1 MKKSHLLWKI
11 LVVVMIVSA
20 MMATFIACGDKYD
33 CDVDG
38 HEDTDHNYICD
49 H

>member
-20 MMATFIACGDKYD
+20 MMATFIDRLRN
-33 CDVDG
+33 DG
-38 HEDTDHNYICD
+38 NFHRMR
-49 H
+49 